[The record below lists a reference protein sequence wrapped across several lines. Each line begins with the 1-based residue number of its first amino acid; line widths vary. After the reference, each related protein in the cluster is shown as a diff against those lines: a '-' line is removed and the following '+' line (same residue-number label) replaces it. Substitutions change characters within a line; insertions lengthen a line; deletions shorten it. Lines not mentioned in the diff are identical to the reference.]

1 MSGSTNRTRTGWRAA
16 LLATLAAALGA
27 CVTNE
32 TLPLPKVN
40 PIQATGQIP
49 EAELLD
55 VGVRL
60 FDANVPEAIKDD
72 EEALAKKRIF
82 PEVRSAEAGYMPGL
96 LRATLESSGQWGA
109 VRVVP
114 AKAIVDVAVDGTI
127 VSSTGAQLVLRVNV
141 ADSTGRTWIKDKEY
155 SGEADLGSY
164 KTEAALRARD
174 PFQNV
179 YSAIANDMLA
189 ARDALA
195 TPDRRAIRRVTVLRF
210 AQDFA
215 PEAARGYLANDAQGL
230 ASVVRLPAE
239 GDPAMA
245 RIARIRERDL
255 AVIDTVDSYY
265 ANFSDKVEDS
275 YGSFRRVSQQE
286 IEKEDRARASA
297 RTRTVLGA
305 AAVLASV
312 LVPNQCGPG
321 DYTCRNVQSA
331 ARTAGAVGGVAGV
344 MSGIR
349 KYSEAK
355 VHAEA
360 LKELADTFRAEVTP
374 QVVEVEG
381 RTLKLTGTAEEQYRE
396 WRGLLQ
402 QIHLEE
408 TGGGQAAQ
416 AVATGPAPSPAPVSR
431 AE

>member
-1 MSGSTNRTRTGWRAA
+1 MNRATHENRTFLRAA
-16 LLATLAAALGA
+16 LCAPLMAMLAA
-27 CVTNE
+27 CVTSE

-40 PIQATGQIP
+40 PIQATTQIP

-55 VGVRL
+55 VGVHV
-60 FDANVPEAIKDD
+60 FDTNIPAAIKDD

-82 PEVRSAEAGYMPGL
+82 PEVRSAEAGYLPGL

-114 AKAIVDVAVDGTI
+114 EKAIVDVTVDGTI
-127 VSSTGAQLVLRVNV
+127 VSSTGARLVLRINV
-141 ADSTGRTWIKDKEY
+141 ADSMGRVWIKDKEY

-189 ARDALA
+189 ARQALTA
-195 TPDRRAIRRVTVLRF
+195 TDRRDIHRVTGLRF
-210 AQDFA
+210 ANDFA
-215 PEAARGYLANDAQGL
+215 PEAARGYLATDAQGMT
-230 ASVVRLPAE
+230 SVVRLPAE
-239 GDPAMA
+239 GDPVMT
-245 RIARIRERDL
+245 RVARIRERDL

-275 YGSFRRVSQQE
+275 YGSFRRVSQEE

-312 LVPNQCGPG
+312 LVPDQCASG

-396 WRGLLQ
+396 WRELLR
-402 QIHLEE
+402 QIRIEE
-408 TGGGQAAQ
+408 TGGIDAA
-416 AVATGPAPSPAPVSR
+416 APGANGSAPTPPSVSR
-431 AE
+431 TE

>member
-1 MSGSTNRTRTGWRAA
+1 MSGTMRSYRPWLAA
-16 LLATLAAALGA
+16 SLLATFAFGLGA
-27 CVTNE
+27 CVTSE
-32 TLPLPKVN
+32 TLPLPKLN

-60 FDANVPEAIKDD
+60 FDANVPAAIKDD

-127 VSSTGAQLVLRVNV
+127 VSSTGAQLVLRVTV
-141 ADSTGRTWIKDKEY
+141 TDSSGRVWIKDKEY
-155 SGEADLGSY
+155 SGEADLGAY
-164 KTEAALRARD
+164 KTVAAMHARD

-189 ARDALA
+189 AREALA
-195 TPDRRAIRRVTVLRF
+195 ANDRRDIRRVTRLRF

-215 PEAARGYLANDAQGL
+215 PEAVKGYLERDAQGVT
-230 ASVVRLPAE
+230 SVVRLPAE
-239 GDPAMA
+239 GDPLME

-312 LVPNQCGPG
+312 LVPNQCASG

-360 LKELADTFRAEVTP
+360 LKELSDAFRAEVTP
-374 QVVEVEG
+374 QVIEVEG

-402 QIHLEE
+402 QVYLEE
-408 TGGGQAAQ
+408 TGGVQ
-416 AVATGPAPSPAPVSR
+416 AVATGPAPAPSPVSR
-431 AE
+431 TE

>member
-1 MSGSTNRTRTGWRAA
+1 MGPTDPA
-16 LLATLAAALGA
+16 LATALAAAH
-27 CVTNE
+27 VTA
-32 TLPLPKVN
+32 
-40 PIQATGQIP
+40 QAAWPGLAIDAARFA
-49 EAELLD
+49 AELVRRSGGALD
-55 VGVRL
+55 PDKLAALCTDDVYL
-60 FDANVPEAIKDD
+60 AIACLD
-72 EEALAKKRIF
+72 
-82 PEVRSAEAGYMPGL
+82 
-96 LRATLESSGQWGA
+96 
-109 VRVVP
+109 
-114 AKAIVDVAVDGTI
+114 
-127 VSSTGAQLVLRVNV
+127 
-141 ADSTGRTWIKDKEY
+141 
-155 SGEADLGSY
+155 GEA
-164 KTEAALRARD
+164 T
-174 PFQNV
+174 
-179 YSAIANDMLA
+179 AI
-189 ARDALA
+189 
-195 TPDRRAIRRVTVLRF
+195 
-210 AQDFA
+210 
-215 PEAARGYLANDAQGL
+215 GYLERDAQGVT
-230 ASVVRLPAE
+230 SVVRLPAE
-239 GDPAMA
+239 GDPLME

-312 LVPNQCGPG
+312 LVPNQCASG

-360 LKELADTFRAEVTP
+360 LKELSDAFRAEVTP
-374 QVVEVEG
+374 QVIEVEG

-402 QIHLEE
+402 QVYLEE
-408 TGGGQAAQ
+408 TGGVQ
-416 AVATGPAPSPAPVSR
+416 AVATGPAPAPSPVSR
-431 AE
+431 TE